1 MSAGKQK
8 GTRWESAI
16 VNFLRDHGFTW
27 ADRVPLSG
35 SRDRGDVT
43 LGPGSPVIESKNQA
57 RHSMAEWLDEANAEA
72 ANARAPFG
80 VVWAHRRGKGSPGDG
95 YVVMD
100 GATFVL
106 LLRMAGWGTPVT
118 EGDAGGNEA

>member
-1 MSAGKQK
+1 MSANKAK
-8 GTRWESAI
+8 GTRHESAI
-16 VNFLRDHGFTW
+16 VTFLREHGFPW

-35 SRDRGDVT
+35 KSDRGDVT
-43 LGPGSPVIESKNQA
+43 VGPGSPVIEAKNQA
-57 RHSMAEWLDEANAEA
+57 RHSWAEWLDEANQEA

-100 GATFVL
+100 GNTFVEL
-106 LLRMAGWGTPVT
+106 LHQAGYSWEPPLADRD
-118 EGDAGGNEA
+118 EP

>member
-1 MSAGKQK
+1 MSAGKAK
-8 GTRWESAI
+8 GTRHESAI
-16 VNFLRDHGFTW
+16 VNFLREHGFTY

-43 LGPGSPVIESKNQA
+43 VGPGSPVIEAKNQA
-57 RHSMAEWLDEANAEA
+57 RHSFAEWLDEANAEA
-72 ANARAPFG
+72 HNAHAPFG

-100 GATFVL
+100 GNTFVQL
-106 LLRMAGWGTPVT
+106 LQEAGYAWEPPL
-118 EGDAGGNEA
+118 GGAA